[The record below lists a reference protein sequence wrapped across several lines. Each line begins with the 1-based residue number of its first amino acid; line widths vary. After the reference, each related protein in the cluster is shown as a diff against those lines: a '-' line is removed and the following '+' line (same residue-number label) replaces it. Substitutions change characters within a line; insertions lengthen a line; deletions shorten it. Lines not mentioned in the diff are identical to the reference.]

1 MIYSRKLLL
10 LLVGL
15 LALANVPFVLG
26 GDDDAGDDAGDD
38 GKNGDDDDYI
48 DLSNEDFDQ
57 VSIMPVSCVNYMN
70 GNFIKFELFENTNN
84 FQCHAANLG
93 TFIVSISHYMRAYF
107 NYQALVQGPD
117 FKLPRDAGYLNCVL
131 LQQTA
136 YSDQKLYAK
145 IGCLERETYTS
156 TKLKI
161 HVYTDKQCSE
171 EYDDGDSNKKGYS
184 INGYYFNSKVSFRP
198 PFYTCN
204 TCKPKS
210 ISSSFSKRGTY
221 WYDDDAA
228 ANGQQMYKYFDD
240 WLDDYFKQDDAYF
253 NVQQYTNNV
262 RYYEKEDDDDFYT
275 VDDDGRR
282 LADQSEAADVEEKVV
297 EPERGNLV
305 GRSRDLKAANGELEQ
320 FENEFWDE
328 NRELSNNYYNTDDSI
343 DDSVKTW
350 NMCTKIYKYG
360 VWCDEDCREL
370 DTFRIDEWS
379 NSDLFLLGI
388 MCCFMGSMMV
398 LVLAKRVKAYEKASI
413 YGDEMT
419 AGLGIP
425 PFAMGLLFVVVFAAV
440 IILANLRLVNETLVF
455 AVVTCI
461 LLFIYMLKLTL
472 FESKTPLLG
481 GRKPRIDYNNYG
493 GGPMYNY

>member
-1 MIYSRKLLL
+1 MNRFWIF
-10 LLVGL
+10 LVGL
-15 LALANVPFVLG
+15 LGVVQLCTLVHA
-26 GDDDAGDDAGDD
+26 GDDDAYYKK
-38 GKNGDDDDYI
+38 KNGDDDDYI
-48 DLSNEDFDQ
+48 DLGDEDFDQ
-57 VSIMPVSCVNYMN
+57 VSVMPVSCVNYMN
-70 GNFIKFELFENTNN
+70 GNFIKFELFENSNN

-107 NYQALVQGPD
+107 NYQALLQGPD
-117 FKLPRDAGYLNCVL
+117 FKLPTDAGYLNCVL

-171 EYDDGDSNKKGYS
+171 EYDDGDNNAKGYS

-198 PFYTCN
+198 PFYSCS

-210 ISSSFSKRGTY
+210 ISSSFSKKGTY

-228 ANGQQMYKYFDD
+228 ANGKKMYKYFDD

-253 NVQQYTNNV
+253 NIQQYTNNA

-275 VDDDGRR
+275 IDDDGRR
-282 LADQSEAADVEEKVV
+282 LVEKDEMEATNNNKVEVLPV
-297 EPERGNLV
+297 QNNNLV
-305 GRSRDLKAANGELEQ
+305 GSRKLKAAEGQLEK
-320 FENEFWDE
+320 FEQEFYAE
-328 NRELSNNYYNTDDSI
+328 QRELSNSYYNFDDEI
-343 DDSVKTW
+343 LNW
-350 NMCTKIYKYG
+350 NMCRKIYKYG
-360 VWCDEDCREL
+360 VWCDDECREL

-379 NSDLFLLGI
+379 NSDMFLLAV
-388 MCCFMGSMMV
+388 MCIFMGSMMV

-413 YGDEMT
+413 YGDEF
-419 AGLGIP
+419 ASGLGIP

-481 GRKPRIDYNNYG
+481 GGRKPRIDYNNYG

>member
-1 MIYSRKLLL
+1 
-10 LLVGL
+10 
-15 LALANVPFVLG
+15 
-26 GDDDAGDDAGDD
+26 
-38 GKNGDDDDYI
+38 
-48 DLSNEDFDQ
+48 
-57 VSIMPVSCVNYMN
+57 MN

-107 NYQALVQGPD
+107 NYQALVQGPN
-117 FKLPRDAGYLNCVL
+117 FKLPTDAGYLNCVL

-171 EYDDGDSNKKGYS
+171 EYDDGDNNNKGYS

-198 PFYTCN
+198 PFYSCS

-210 ISSSFSKRGTY
+210 ISSDFSKKGTY

-228 ANGQQMYKYFDD
+228 ANGQKMYKYFDD
-240 WLDDYFKQDDAYF
+240 WLDDYFRQDDAYF
-253 NVQQYTNNV
+253 NVQQYTNNN

-275 VDDDGRR
+275 IDDDGRR
-282 LADQSEAADVEEKVV
+282 LVEQEESKKVEVLPVQSN
-297 EPERGNLV
+297 NLL
-305 GRSRDLKAANGELEQ
+305 GSRKLKAAEGQLEVRSKDWFGRVIGLFIDARWIDTHTFHVLYPFQ
-320 FENEFWDE
+320 HPQKFEEEFYAE
-328 NRELSNNYYNTDDSI
+328 QRELSNNYYNFDDEI
-343 DDSVKTW
+343 LNW
-350 NMCTKIYKYG
+350 NMCKKIYKYG
-360 VWCDEDCREL
+360 VWCDDECREL

-379 NSDLFLLGI
+379 NSDMFLLAV
-388 MCCFMGSMMV
+388 MCVFMASMMV

-413 YGDEMT
+413 YGDEF
-419 AGLGIP
+419 ASGLGIP

-472 FESKTPLLG
+472 FESKTPLMG
-481 GRKPRIDYNNYG
+481 SGRKPRIDYNNYG

>member
-1 MIYSRKLLL
+1 
-10 LLVGL
+10 
-15 LALANVPFVLG
+15 
-26 GDDDAGDDAGDD
+26 
-38 GKNGDDDDYI
+38 
-48 DLSNEDFDQ
+48 
-57 VSIMPVSCVNYMN
+57 MN
-70 GNFIKFELFENTNN
+70 GNFVKFELFENSNN

-107 NYQALVQGPD
+107 NYQSLLQGPD
-117 FKLPRDAGYLNCVL
+117 FKLPTDAGYLNCVL

-171 EYDDGDSNKKGYS
+171 EYDDGDSNKKGYN

-210 ISSSFSKRGTY
+210 ISSSFTKKGTY

-282 LADQSEAADVEEKVV
+282 LAIEDKAAEVEMKDVEEKIVA

-305 GRSRDLKAANGELEQ
+305 GRSRELKAADGELEVRLQ
-320 FENEFWDE
+320 MYISLQTN
-328 NRELSNNYYNTDDSI
+328 DS
-343 DDSVKTW
+343 
-350 NMCTKIYKYG
+350 
-360 VWCDEDCREL
+360 RH
-370 DTFRIDEWS
+370 
-379 NSDLFLLGI
+379 LLTQI
-388 MCCFMGSMMV
+388 
-398 LVLAKRVKAYEKASI
+398 
-413 YGDEMT
+413 
-419 AGLGIP
+419 
-425 PFAMGLLFVVVFAAV
+425 
-440 IILANLRLVNETLVF
+440 
-455 AVVTCI
+455 
-461 LLFIYMLKLTL
+461 LFIFSNLKKNFGRNTTVN
-472 FESKTPLLG
+472 SKTITTLTT
-481 GRKPRIDYNNYG
+481 R
-493 GGPMYNY
+493 